1 MTIQQMLLGT
11 GAASEQLL
19 DYFITTLNR
28 SNPPSSSNYDVPS
41 KIAVGSDKSI
51 YFCGDYT
58 DHIFKLSPNGVLQWQ
73 RVYSTGGNGFHGIAV
88 DSNDNVY
95 VVQQHNSVSGY
106 PAALIKYNSS
116 GTHQWT
122 KLLERNW
129 SGGGYPTPTNV
140 IIDSND
146 NIYMTG
152 YHYDSYYHSFV
163 SKWDTSGTLA
173 WAKSYAK
180 SSTNSMDCWGST
192 TDSSGNVYICGGAN
206 QVNNFYNEGYIA
218 KINSSGT
225 AQWFTSLVGPYHA
238 TYGNNRLRISAFAVE
253 VDSSGNVYYA
263 GSANRGQGP
272 NFNQHLFLAKFNSS
286 GTHQWHTFVGTDS
299 YEVYYDLK
307 IDSNDNIYCV
317 GRTPIV
323 SSTTGAIIFKYNSS
337 GTLTY
342 KRAIRCGSTSS
353 GIHTYNTGID
363 IDSSGDLYVVGY
375 NSQSTQD
382 PTNGGTEIQVAKLP
396 SDGTLTGTYG
406 DFTYEEPTAVTYI
419 TQSGGANYTTVSTNL
434 TDLTSSYGFTSS
446 TRTGDTETAASTT
459 GAITVIQATP

>member
-11 GAASEQLL
+11 GAASEQQL

-73 RVYSTGGNGFHGIAV
+73 RVYSTGGSGFHGIAV

-129 SGGGYPTPTNV
+129 SGYGYPTPSNV
-140 IIDSND
+140 TIDSND

-152 YHYDSYYHSFV
+152 YHYDQYYHSFV

-192 TDSSGNVYICGGAN
+192 TDSSGNVYITGGGN
-206 QVNNFYNEGYIA
+206 QVNNYYNEGYIA

-225 AQWFTSLVGPYHA
+225 AQWYTSLVGPYHA
-238 TYGNNRLRISAFAVE
+238 TYGNNRLRITAFAVKL
-253 VDSSGNVYYA
+253 DSSGNAYFC
-263 GSANRGQGP
+263 GRANKGQGP
-272 NFNQHLFLAKFNSS
+272 GTNRDLFLAKFNSS
-286 GTHQWHTFVGTDS
+286 GTHQWHTFVSTDTF
-299 YEVYYDLK
+299 EQFEDLT
-307 IDSNDNIYCV
+307 IDANDNIYCV
-317 GRTPIV
+317 GTQYKD
-323 SSTTGAIIFKYNSS
+323 TTRGAIIFKFDSS

-342 KRAIRCGSTSS
+342 KRAIRIGSAFLY
-353 GIHTYNTGID
+353 YNTGID
-363 IDSSGDLYVVGY
+363 IDSSGDLYVLGY

-382 PTNGGTEIQVAKLP
+382 PTSGGTEIQFAKLP
-396 SDGTLTGTYG
+396 NDGTLTGTYG
-406 DFTYEEPTAVTYI
+406 DFTYENLTAVSFS
-419 TQSGGANYTTVSTNL
+419 TQSGGANYSTVSTNL